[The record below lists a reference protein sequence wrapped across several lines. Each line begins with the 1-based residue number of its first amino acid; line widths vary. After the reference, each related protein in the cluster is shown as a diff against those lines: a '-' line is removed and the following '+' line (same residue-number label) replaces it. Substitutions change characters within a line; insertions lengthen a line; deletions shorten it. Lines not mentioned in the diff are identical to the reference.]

1 MASASE
7 DASKFQETIFV
18 PEMGVHPIEGK
29 QEKTELEVFK
39 VDNEVLKFLEDEKLK
54 VLLIQGGGGSGKS
67 LFCHIFAKE
76 LLEEETELIPIF
88 INLPTLKDPLNSV
101 INETLKNCRFCE
113 EEIVKMQ
120 KVKLLLFLDGYDEI
134 KKT

>member
-1 MASASE
+1 M
-7 DASKFQETIFV
+7 
-18 PEMGVHPIEGK
+18 
-29 QEKTELEVFK
+29 FK

-76 LLEEETELIPIF
+76 LLEDETELIPIF
-88 INLPTLKDPLNSV
+88 INLPTLKDPLYHV
-101 INETLKNCRFCE
+101 IDETLGNFRFSK
-113 EEIVKMQ
+113 EEINTMQ

>member
-1 MASASE
+1 MERANKDASE
-7 DASKFQETIFV
+7 FLETIFV

-67 LFCHIFAKE
+67 LFYHIFAKE

-101 INETLKNCRFCE
+101 INETLKNYRFCE

>member
-7 DASKFQETIFV
+7 DASKFLETIFV
-18 PEMGVHPIEGK
+18 PEMGVHPIEGE
-29 QEKTELEVFK
+29 QENAELEVFK
-39 VDNEVLKFLEDEKLK
+39 VDNEVLRFLEDEKLK

-76 LLEEETELIPIF
+76 LIEDETELIPIF
-88 INLPTLKDPLNSV
+88 INLPTLKDPLHSV
-101 INETLKNCRFCE
+101 IDETLKNYRFCE

-120 KVKLLLFLDGYDEI
+120 KLKLLLFLDGYDEI